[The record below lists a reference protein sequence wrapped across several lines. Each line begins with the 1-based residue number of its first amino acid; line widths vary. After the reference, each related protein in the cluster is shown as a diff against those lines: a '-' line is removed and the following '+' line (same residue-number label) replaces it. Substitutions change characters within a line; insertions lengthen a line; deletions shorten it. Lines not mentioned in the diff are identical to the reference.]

1 MSKLAEAILDR
12 RVRSPNYFQG
22 RLLTASDLTAERNAH
37 LARQRMLGRAIGHGI
52 VEGLWVDEDQSAAAG
67 EPAVKVSA
75 GFAINAEGQLL
86 SLEEEQSLALSAALG
101 EEDPGAETCLFKPCD
116 PPEIEAVPTGDGFY
130 LLVMGPTSRFE
141 EQAPM
146 SSLRSDQAGP
156 SCGRK
161 WAVPGVRFRLQS
173 FDPLNVPGMSDRTR
187 DALADLVADAP
198 DSAALSRLRNLVAH
212 LCLGGDE
219 IATHTA
225 DPWATASGDPLL
237 AGYGTVDYLLGL
249 DVLTSCDVPLALV
262 HWSASGLEMV
272 DCWAVR
278 RRPIAA
284 PLSAEWPSLAGHRL
298 RAENE
303 ARLFQFQD
311 HLDSLL
317 SSEAAPSALE
327 GGDYF
332 RFLPAAGL
340 LPLVTTTRTGFTAE
354 AFFNGVP
361 RRDPTE
367 FINGERL
374 RSILDLSWSHEPV
387 DLATAEMVWLYRPWQ
402 QDEARAAGT
411 TDRSYLIFTSAH
423 MPPMN
428 LARFDV
434 ARWDYSNYARCDRAG
449 IIQGV

>member
-1 MSKLAEAILDR
+1 MTKLAEAILDR

-22 RLLTASDLTAERNAH
+22 RVLTASDLTAERNAL

-52 VEGLWVDEDQSAAAG
+52 VEGLWVENDQAAATA
-67 EPAVKVSA
+67 PAVNISA

-86 SLEEEQSLALSAALG
+86 SLEEDQTLALSEALADKDAA
-101 EEDPGAETCLFKPCD
+101 AETCLFKPCD

-130 LLVMGPTSRFE
+130 LLVMSPTSRFE
-141 EQAPM
+141 EKAAM
-146 SSLRSDQAGP
+146 SSLQSDKASP

-161 WAVPGVRFRLQS
+161 WAVPGIAFRLQS
-173 FDPLNVPGMSDRTR
+173 FDPLNVPGMSDTTR
-187 DALADLVADAP
+187 DALEHLVVDIP

-212 LCLGGDE
+212 LCFGSE
-219 IATHTA
+219 EVSTHAA
-225 DPWATASGDPLL
+225 DPWAVESGDPLL
-237 AGYGTVDYLLGL
+237 TGYGTVDYLRGL
-249 DVLTSCDVPLALV
+249 DVLTSCDVPLALIY
-262 HWSASGLEMV
+262 WSGKGLEIV

-278 RRPIAA
+278 RRPIAG
-284 PLSAEWPSLAGHRL
+284 PLSSEWPSLWAHRL

-311 HLDSLL
+311 HLASLL
-317 SSEAAPSALE
+317 SSEPAPSLLE
-327 GGDYF
+327 AREHF

-340 LPLVTTTRTGFTAE
+340 LPLETTTRAGFTVE
-354 AFFNGVP
+354 RFFDGVP

-367 FINGERL
+367 FINDEQL
-374 RSILDLSWSHEPV
+374 RPILDQSWNHQPV
-387 DLATAEMVWLYRPWQ
+387 DLTEAEMVWLYRPWQ
-402 QDEARAAGT
+402 QDQALAAGG
-411 TDRSYLIFTSAH
+411 TDRSYVVFTSAH

-434 ARWDYSNYARCDRAG
+434 ARWDYSNYARCDCAG